1 MAIEIKQL
9 IIRAVVEERRD
20 RVPASPGAAPRGPG
34 RAAAE
39 LARRAAPPA
48 NAGLDRQAL
57 ETVIEECTRRVLR
70 ELERGRGR

>member
-9 IIRAVVEERRD
+9 IIRAVVEERRE
-20 RVPASPGAAPRGPG
+20 RAPAPAPAAPRGPG

-48 NAGLDRQAL
+48 DAGLDREAL
-57 ETVIEECTRRVLR
+57 IAECTRRVLR
-70 ELERGRGR
+70 ELRRGRGR